1 VLALTSGAPPLAAD
15 ENAPVIALSEFTFLD
30 TSGEP
35 QDQTPRHKARLAS
48 FNSTLRSDIAGGNKY
63 RVMAL
68 QCDGNSCSSEQDAST
83 LAIKARS
90 TGARYLLLG
99 GIHKMSTLVGWAKA
113 QMIDLRNDKV
123 VFDKLLSFRGDTDEA
138 WRRAEEFLARD
149 IGAADLAK

>member
-1 VLALTSGAPPLAAD
+1 VLALTLGASPLAAN
-15 ENAPVIALSEFTFLD
+15 ETAPVIALGEFTFLD

-35 QDQTPRHKARLAS
+35 QDQSPQHKARLAS
-48 FNSTLRSDIAGGNKY
+48 FNSSLRSDVAGGNKY
-63 RVMAL
+63 RIIAL

-99 GIHKMSTLVGWAKA
+99 GIHKMSTLVSWAKA

-138 WRRAEEFLARD
+138 WHRAEEFLARD